1 MVNAVHGMMAERNVG
16 MVLRQEM
23 WKGVRRPEAAA
34 ELGARGEARE
44 EAKKRMWGGG
54 QLMTA
59 AVSVS
64 AAGGGVGGGVPVVSV
79 AVVQSGDGHNT
90 RTLSL
95 STGTGITHRRER
107 RSGSK

>member
-1 MVNAVHGMMAERNVG
+1 MNAVHGMMAERNVG

-44 EAKKRMWGGG
+44 EARKRMWGGG
-54 QLMTA
+54 QFMTV
-59 AVSVS
+59 AVS
-64 AAGGGVGGGVPVVSV
+64 VSV

-90 RTLSL
+90 RILSL

>member
-1 MVNAVHGMMAERNVG
+1 MNAVHGMMAERNVG

-44 EAKKRMWGGG
+44 EARKRMWGGG
-54 QLMTA
+54 QLMTVA
-59 AVSVS
+59 GSVS
-64 AAGGGVGGGVPVVSV
+64 AAVVVVVVPVVSV

-90 RTLSL
+90 RTLFL